1 MQTGQDEYI
10 ASLLT
15 AQEYAKQ
22 HGQVAWLS
30 SNQISVVRQ
39 ATIKGTY
46 ELIPHRLSDCTCVIY
61 KRGWHVFKL
70 VSGILLVSLIL
81 FIFYMLGNYGVAS
94 GTTIRVG
101 LLVLAL
107 GYGVRWTWGS
117 RRHSLLFEM
126 KDGSKLRW
134 KSGVGEYAAK
144 RISVDKVRDFA
155 SARGL
160 LKDAALRK

>member
-1 MQTGQDEYI
+1 MQAGQDEYI

-15 AQEYAKQ
+15 AQEYAKR

-30 SNQISVVRQ
+30 SKQISIVKL
-39 ATIKGTY
+39 APIKGTY
-46 ELIPHRLSDCTCVIY
+46 ELVPYQLSDCTRVTY
-61 KRGWHVFKL
+61 KRDWHLLKL

-94 GTTIRVG
+94 NTTVHVG
-101 LLVLAL
+101 LLALAL

-134 KSGVGEYAAK
+134 KSGVGEFAVK

-155 SARGL
+155 YARGL
-160 LKDAALRK
+160 LKGAA